1 MKIRNIG
8 ITAAAVATGF
18 VLITL
23 SSRDS
28 YEDKQIYNTSIRS
41 LTENRK
47 DKNTILDNEDYR
59 KELKEFEQAYY
70 GIEKIGELDFIKEG
84 YEYDIDDYTKS
95 EAEEFTLADIALGVD
110 GFPDMKLDD
119 YRRLRMKNELAY
131 LYDKY
136 KNWFLDKGY
145 DSVSILMKQLVSS
158 EVCSTFDEDYT
169 NCKFIKYRDESI
181 IPYIEIDHKGE
192 VIMIDYRS
200 GNLYKMGKSADLFDG
215 RKTDSFKDVYK
226 DMGKAMK
233 LIKKSIG
240 TESVNEDG
248 IIKTR

>member
-1 MKIRNIG
+1 MKLRNIG
-8 ITAAAVATGF
+8 VTALCVASGF
-18 VLITL
+18 IVVNLMN
-23 SSRDS
+23 RDS
-28 YEDKQIYNTSIRS
+28 YEEKQIYNTSIRS
-41 LTENRK
+41 LAENSK
-47 DKNTILDNEDYR
+47 DSNTILDNEDYR
-59 KELKEFEQAYY
+59 KDLHEFEQAYY

-84 YEYDIDDYTKS
+84 YEYDIDAYTKG

-136 KNWFLDKGY
+136 KTWFMDKGY
-145 DSVSILMKQLVSS
+145 DSVSKLMKKMTES
-158 EVCSTFDEDYT
+158 EVCASIGADYKD
-169 NCKFIKYRDESI
+169 CKYTDYNESNI
-181 IPYIEIDHKGE
+181 IPYVEIDHNGE
-192 VIMIDYRS
+192 TMAIDYRS
-200 GNLYKMGKSADLFDG
+200 GNLYYLGKYADMFEG
-215 RKTDSFKDVYK
+215 RKADSFKEIYK

-240 TESVNEDG
+240 TESVVEKG